1 MSDPLNELRTDAGFI
16 EDEVKRMLLDFE
28 NKHHVTPL
36 LEVGVCP
43 ENGLQVAVLVHFPT
57 REVPHLG
64 ALSEQSP

>member
-1 MSDPLNELRTDAGFI
+1 
-16 EDEVKRMLLDFE
+16 MLLDFE